1 MFETI
6 KLMNNFWDERYSAVE
21 YAYGE
26 NPNEFYRQELLKLK
40 PGKILFPAEG
50 EGRNAVYAA
59 RLGWKV
65 TAFDTSIEGR
75 KKAIELTI
83 KHNVRINYLIEGYET
98 IDLPKES
105 FDCIVFVYAHIHSSF
120 RNEYHRKLASFLKP
134 GGILIMESFSKEQ
147 LFKESGGP
155 KNIEMLYSVEDLKT
169 DFSDFSELQVVKT
182 ETELS
187 EGDFHRGSA
196 SVIRVLG
203 TK

>member
-1 MFETI
+1 
-6 KLMNNFWDERYSAVE
+6 MNDFWNERYSTVE

-26 NPNEFYRQELLKLK
+26 NPNEFYRQQLLQLK

-59 RLGWKV
+59 RLGWNV
-65 TAFDTSIEGR
+65 TAFDTSTEGR
-75 KKAIELTI
+75 KKAIELSI
-83 KHNVRINYLIEGYET
+83 KHNTEINYLIEAYDT

-105 FDCIVFVYAHIHSSF
+105 FDCIVLIFAHIHASF
-120 RNEYHRKLASFLKP
+120 RTEFHRKLASFLKP
-134 GGILIMESFSKEQ
+134 GGILIMDSFSKEQ
-147 LFKESGGP
+147 LFNESGGP
-155 KNIEMLYSVEDLKT
+155 KNVDMLYSSEELKK
-169 DFSDFSELQVVKT
+169 DFSDFSELEVVKI

>member
-1 MFETI
+1 
-6 KLMNNFWDERYSAVE
+6 MNDFWNERYSAAE

-26 NPNEFYRQELLKLK
+26 DPNEFYRKQLLKLK

-65 TAFDTSIEGR
+65 TAFDKSTEGR
-75 KKAIELTI
+75 KKALELAS
-83 KHNVRINYLIEGYET
+83 KHNIEIKYLIEGFET
-98 IDLPKES
+98 IELPRES
-105 FDCIVFVYAHIHSSF
+105 FDCIVLVYAHIHASF
-120 RNEYHRKLASFLKP
+120 RTEYHRKLVSFLKP
-134 GGILIMESFSKEQ
+134 GGALIMESFSKEQ

-155 KNIEMLYSVEDLKT
+155 KNIEMLYSTKDMKT
-169 DFSDFSELQVVKT
+169 DFSDFSKLEIVKT

-187 EGDFHRGSA
+187 EGDFHRGAA